1 MANIDKIT
9 ASENFYN
16 GYKELSDIKK
26 KTFSALC
33 NKLLKDNFIY
43 GGIESD
49 KTDYYSILNYRDL
62 IESYFSMID
71 YNLLH
76 DDNNKVF
83 FIETSED
90 RNRIR
95 LRKVDTILLLVLRL
109 LYYTGQKQVTLSS
122 NTSDVYV
129 KTSDLIEN
137 INNTNIF
144 SNDSYK
150 TELMNSLK
158 LLRRYK
164 IVSFDFKQFTDDS
177 IIAIYPTILQVVKSE
192 NINGLND
199 RLNSYLT
206 EKGGAIDEVNED

>member
-9 ASENFYN
+9 AAENFYN
-16 GYKELSDIKK
+16 GYKELSDLKK

-49 KTDYYSILNYRDL
+49 KNDYYTIINYREL
-62 IESYFSMID
+62 IQNYFSMID

-83 FIETSED
+83 FIETTED

-95 LRKVDTILLLVLRL
+95 LRKVDTVLLLVLRL
-109 LYYTGQKQVTLSS
+109 LYYNGQRQVSLATDSANVRVTTAEL
-122 NTSDVYV
+122 V
-129 KTSDLIEN
+129 EN

-144 SNDSYK
+144 SNDAYK

-158 LLRRYK
+158 WLRRYK
-164 IVSFDFKQFTDDS
+164 IISFDFKQFNDDS
-177 IIAIYPTILQVVKSE
+177 VIVIYPTILQVVKSD
-192 NINGLND
+192 NINILND
-199 RLNSYLT
+199 RLNSYLS
-206 EKGGAIDEVNED
+206 EKGDVLDEINED

>member
-9 ASENFYN
+9 AAENFYN
-16 GYKELSDIKK
+16 GYKELSDLKK

-49 KTDYYSILNYRDL
+49 KNDYYTIINYREL
-62 IESYFSMID
+62 IQNYFSMID

-83 FIETSED
+83 FIETTED

-95 LRKVDTILLLVLRL
+95 LRKVDTVLLLVLRL
-109 LYYTGQKQVTLSS
+109 LYYNGQRQVSLATDSANVRVTTTEL
-122 NTSDVYV
+122 V
-129 KTSDLIEN
+129 EN

-144 SNDSYK
+144 SNDAYK

-164 IVSFDFKQFTDDS
+164 IISFEFKQFNDNS
-177 IIAIYPTILQVVKSE
+177 VIVIYPTILQVVKSD
-192 NINGLND
+192 NINILND
-199 RLNSYLT
+199 RLNSYLS
-206 EKGGAIDEVNED
+206 EKGDVLDEINED

>member
-9 ASENFYN
+9 ASEKFYN
-16 GYKELSDIKK
+16 GYKELSDLKK

-43 GGIESD
+43 GGIDSD
-49 KTDYYSILNYRDL
+49 RNDYYTILNYREL
-62 IESYFSMID
+62 IENYFTMID

-83 FIETSED
+83 FIETTED

-95 LRKVDTILLLVLRL
+95 LRKIDTVLLLVLRL
-109 LYYTGQKQVTLSS
+109 LYYNGQRQVTLAS
-122 NTSDVYV
+122 NSANVFI
-129 KTSDLIEN
+129 KTSELVEN

-144 SNDSYK
+144 TNDAYK
-150 TELMNSLK
+150 TELLNSLK

-164 IVSFDFKQFTDDS
+164 IVNFDFKQFNDES
-177 IIAIYPTILQVVKSE
+177 VIAIYPTILQVVKAD
-192 NINGLND
+192 NINSLND
-199 RLNSYLT
+199 KLNSYLA
-206 EKGGAIDEVNED
+206 EKGGAIDETNED